1 MAIFRNLRSYGTTQ
15 NKYRGFTVIEL
26 LVVIVIIGI
35 LAAIAV
41 PSFMKIVEK
50 SKSAEAY
57 PILARIRT
65 GYRMRIARGLSV
77 AAQYWNPSASGGSD
91 IPSGGPWSDAS
102 WNGIGMDNPNADPN
116 LYFAYDVI
124 SDEGSAWFF
133 NGTFTGRYTASARK
147 RIAQVPYDQGDFN
160 KYIVMDLNTG
170 EIFTSDEYK

>member
-1 MAIFRNLRSYGTTQ
+1 MIFQPKIFYRKNHRAIETQ

-50 SKSAEAY
+50 SKSVEAY
-57 PILARIRT
+57 PILAQIRT

-77 AAQYWNPSASGGSD
+77 LVSQWNPSANGD
-91 IPSGGPWSDAS
+91 AWSEEG
-102 WNGIGMDNPNADPN
+102 WQGIGMADPNADPN

-124 SDEGSAWFF
+124 DNVSCVYFYPAFRD
-133 NGTFTGRYTASARK
+133 RYIAVARR
-147 RIAQVPYDQGDFN
+147 RIAQVPYDPGDWD
-160 KYIVMDLNTG
+160 KYIIMDVDTG
-170 EIFTSDEYK
+170 EIFTSDDYK